1 MKLEHSVHWKLKKR
15 KRKDIVDD
23 LIEYAIRFSP
33 VFCDKNWEGVF
44 NAVYRIPP
52 MGRTLKVVYRR
63 MGDRFKII
71 TAFWLD

>member
-1 MKLEHSVHWKLKKR
+1 MKLEHSVHWKLKK
-15 KRKDIVDD
+15 KSRKDIADD

-33 VFCDKNWEGVF
+33 VFRDKNWGDAS
-44 NAVYRIPP
+44 NAVCHLP